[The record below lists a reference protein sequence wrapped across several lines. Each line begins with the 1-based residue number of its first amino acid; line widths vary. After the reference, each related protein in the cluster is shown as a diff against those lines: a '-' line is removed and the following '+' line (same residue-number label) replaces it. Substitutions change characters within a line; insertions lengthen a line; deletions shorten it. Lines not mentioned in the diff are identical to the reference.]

1 MVPDR
6 DCDAPLSVKMAS
18 AFMTKECGIQTRV
31 ETIVLLGK
39 QIISDVWKSLAVVTD
54 RFSKDIPFPMSMIYG
69 RFRRFCYKLSSPN
82 IWSHPSGQWFL
93 SRCSSISS
101 RLPKDR
107 LQSLHTRPRVITSNY
122 FWCCTSVL
130 LVLSFNISWHIQHL
144 CSFSWTSSSPCLDT
158 MCCLILNLLLLQN
171 PHIRHLFFILLLQ
184 LPTLEY

>member
-1 MVPDR
+1 M
-6 DCDAPLSVKMAS
+6 SVS
-18 AFMTKECGIQTRV
+18 NWV
-31 ETIVLLGK
+31 ETIILLGK
-39 QIISDVWKSLAVVTD
+39 QMLSDVWKSSAVVTD
-54 RFSKDIPFPMSMIYG
+54 RFSKNIPFPMSMIYG

-107 LQSLHTRPRVITSNY
+107 LQSLHTWPRVITSNY
-122 FWCCTSVL
+122 FWCCASVL

-144 CSFSWTSSSPCLDT
+144 CSFSWTSSSPCFDT
-158 MCCLILNLLLLQN
+158 MCCLIINLLLLLN
-171 PHIRHLFFILLLQ
+171 PHSLHFFFILLLQ